1 MYDNYMKLTP
11 QQKEFLRAVGR
22 APIIL
27 RDPQSPQGHVTH
39 TADPATT
46 QVVAPSLYAKVESQR
61 QSDGIVPSDNPTQ
74 KN

>member
-27 RDPQSPQGHVTH
+27 GDPSSPQGHVTH
-39 TADPATT
+39 SQTATDS
-46 QVVAPSLYAKVESQR
+46 QVARPQDTKAETPRPNDGMTPSN
-61 QSDGIVPSDNPTQ
+61 NPTQ